1 MYIQVHILGGGSLLY
16 RKELDGIHPTVFII
30 SVPKYKILFDHSR
43 ADLNQFFF
51 DTEYS
56 MKKRRSSSRGR

>member
-30 SVPKYKILFDHSR
+30 SVPKYKIFLVTSGFKS
-43 ADLNQFFF
+43 FFF

-56 MKKRRSSSRGR
+56 MKKRRTISSSRGR

>member
-30 SVPKYKILFDHSR
+30 SVPKYKI
-43 ADLNQFFF
+43 FFL
-51 DTEYS
+51 S
-56 MKKRRSSSRGR
+56 QSRGFKSIFFRHRILNEEEEKQQQR